1 MITILTAAL
10 AGVAGA
16 LVTLALKGVK
26 GAGKASQTIRAE
38 KFEVVDK
45 AGKVRGVFGASD
57 DSSRLL
63 LYDASWT
70 VRIGLAV
77 LKDGPVLTLSNADGK
92 PRTELNLDGLN
103 KRSD

>member
-10 AGVAGA
+10 AGAVGA
-16 LVTLALKGVK
+16 LVTLMFAGPK
-26 GAGKASQTIRAE
+26 GAGKAAQTIRAE

-45 AGKVRGVFGASD
+45 AGKVRAVLGASD

-70 VRIGLAV
+70 VRIGMAV

-92 PRTELNLDGLN
+92 PRTELNVEGLN